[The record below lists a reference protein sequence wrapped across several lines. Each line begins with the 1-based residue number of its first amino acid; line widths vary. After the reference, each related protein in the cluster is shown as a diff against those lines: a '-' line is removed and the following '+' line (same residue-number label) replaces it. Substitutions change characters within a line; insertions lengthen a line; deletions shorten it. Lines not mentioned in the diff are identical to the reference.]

1 MKKIILLI
9 SLAAFALASCGNAEN
24 AAATGTAHEENI
36 PSANEPQ
43 LLYRTDSA
51 VEDSQ
56 GKTKD
61 ASSEVWVC
69 KSAGSRKYHANR
81 NCGGLGRCKHKIE
94 KMPLAD
100 AEAVGLTRC
109 SYKKCN

>member
-1 MKKIILLI
+1 MKKIIVLI
-9 SLAAFALASCGNAEN
+9 SLAAFITASCRNPEN
-24 AAATGTAHEENI
+24 GAPHENVPDENTKSGI
-36 PSANEPQ
+36 RPQ
-43 LLYRTDSA
+43 LLYRTDSTT
-51 VEDSQ
+51 EDVHE
-56 GKTKD
+56 KTED

-94 KMPLAD
+94 VMTLAD

>member
-9 SLAAFALASCGNAEN
+9 SLAVIALASCRNPENAVAPGNAQDEDM
-24 AAATGTAHEENI
+24 
-36 PSANEPQ
+36 PSATEPQ
-43 LLYRTDSA
+43 LMYRTDSTT
-51 VEDSQ
+51 EDVN
-56 GKTKD
+56 GKTED
-61 ASSEVWVC
+61 GSSEVWVC

-94 KMPLAD
+94 VMTLAD